1 MDSSQLPGSK
11 TTSDESPH
19 KEARIAIDFLQG
31 SKIKICLGT
40 WNVRTMHQTAKT
52 AQLLHEMKNNQLH
65 IIGIRDYRWTGAGKQ
80 ITSDGSVILYSGQS
94 ERHGRDVAI
103 IVSKARARTILKK
116 KPISEIL
123 IKARFNSRNSKL
135 TINY

>member
-11 TTSDESPH
+11 TTSDESPN

-52 AQLLHEMKNNQLH
+52 AQLLQEMKNYQLH
-65 IIGIRDYRWTGAGKQ
+65 IIGIRDYPWTGAGKQ

-123 IKARFNSRNSKL
+123 IKARFNSKNSKL